1 MQKSLVYFPD
11 ADSLAPARYFSHFGG
26 GPLSPQKRLML
37 AVMEDAIECFWKYA
51 RARDGRSERLSLEAE
66 EWILEQNSDWPFSFE
81 NICEALNL
89 DPKYLRRGLLKK
101 QQLIIGAPKEKFRF
115 KSSTIINR
123 ATRITEPPAANSQSV
138 PARA

>member
-1 MQKSLVYFPD
+1 MQKSLAYFPD
-11 ADSLAPARYFSHFGG
+11 ADSLAPAHYFSHFGG

-37 AVMEDAIECFWKYA
+37 AVLEDAIECFWKYA
-51 RARDGRSERLSLEAE
+51 RARDGRSERLFLEAE

>member
-1 MQKSLVYFPD
+1 MQKSLAYFPD
-11 ADSLAPARYFSHFGG
+11 ADSLAPAHYFSHFGG

-37 AVMEDAIECFWKYA
+37 AVLEDAIECFWKYA
-51 RARDGRSERLSLEAE
+51 RARDGRSERLFLEAE

-123 ATRITEPPAANSQSV
+123 ATRITKPPAANSQSI